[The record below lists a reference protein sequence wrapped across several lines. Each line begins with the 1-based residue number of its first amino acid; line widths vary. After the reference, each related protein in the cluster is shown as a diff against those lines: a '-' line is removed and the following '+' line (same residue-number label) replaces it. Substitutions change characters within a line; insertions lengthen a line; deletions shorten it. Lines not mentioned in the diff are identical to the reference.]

1 MAKLL
6 GGTRI
11 YGNANVDSILYVN
24 GGIASTSNSTGS
36 IVVSGGVG
44 VTGSLYT
51 GNVAVVGV
59 NPLIGFTGNASV
71 ISTGRELVFGVTG
84 DEYGSMLFRMQNRTG
99 QNGPLFDGGGLGVID
114 FSFLT
119 SSVQRNIRY
128 ETRPVGG
135 TILGSP
141 FAEFQFG
148 LAGNPSFVMNDNI
161 VLVNPTTASTSN
173 STGAFR
179 VNGGAG
185 IKGNVYSGGI
195 YITGT
200 GNGITF
206 VDGTVQ
212 TTNSA
217 SYGFSVASF
226 AAANTA
232 AGNTVYLQGGLN
244 TANANIALLI
254 AVNASQN
261 TLIST
266 ANTLAQAAYNTAN
279 NALANTGFS
288 WSLQGTT
295 GVGQTYTIVF
305 RSPMRLTITET
316 ATQCDS
322 GSDIATI
329 KIDGTAI
336 GGATHA
342 VTSSIQA
349 IARSSSNIVSVA
361 NNITIT
367 FQNSGAVNPVV
378 SIRGVKG

>member
-11 YGNANVDSILYVN
+11 YGTANVDSILYVN

-36 IVVSGGVG
+36 IVVS
-44 VTGSLYT
+44 
-51 GNVAVVGV
+51 
-59 NPLIGFTGNASV
+59 
-71 ISTGRELVFGVTG
+71 
-84 DEYGSMLFRMQNRTG
+84 
-99 QNGPLFDGGGLGVID
+99 
-114 FSFLT
+114 
-119 SSVQRNIRY
+119 
-128 ETRPVGG
+128 
-135 TILGSP
+135 
-141 FAEFQFG
+141 
-148 LAGNPSFVMNDNI
+148 
-161 VLVNPTTASTSN
+161 
-173 STGAFR
+173 
-179 VNGGAG
+179 GGAG

-244 TANANIALLI
+244 TANANIAYILGVDI
-254 AVNASQN
+254 AQNA
-261 TLIST
+261 LIST
-266 ANTLAQAAYNTAN
+266 ANTLAQSAYNTAN

-322 GSDIATI
+322 GSDTATI

-336 GGATHA
+336 GGTTHS

-349 IARSSSNIVSVA
+349 ITRSSNNIVSVA